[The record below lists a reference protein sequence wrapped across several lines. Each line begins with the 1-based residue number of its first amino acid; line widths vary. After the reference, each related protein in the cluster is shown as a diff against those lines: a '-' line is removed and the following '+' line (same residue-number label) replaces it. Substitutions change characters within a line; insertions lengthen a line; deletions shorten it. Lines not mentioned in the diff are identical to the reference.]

1 MKTAAEGEADP
12 TAKSAKRTP
21 KTPVAGNLTTR
32 RTVAETPA
40 ARRQQRPAKLICG
53 GDGQPT
59 TAAGPVVNEV
69 AQAQAEQRARERAGQ
84 REHDPTL
91 QMTDDEIISAQAKS
105 SLVQRLVKAGENG
118 GLKVEVR
125 HGLALIATAEGKRVI
140 LPPSLWAHEAE
151 HVAEFLMR
159 HVVLKFG
166 PFREL
171 LTDGAPELTGKVIEK
186 LFTML
191 QAQNPVPYRPQMIGL
206 VERFHR
212 TWKDCVAAYMATHY
226 GEAITKMGRQLK
238 SPNELL
244 RETSVAESGEMT
256 SYHRRLLQAMR
267 SSHEIAERAR
277 ARDQARQAKYYNLR
291 TKQKRTLA
299 PGDRVW
305 MFRSPRGP
313 TAYNLVHQR
322 VGPMRVIEPAG
333 YDNFLVEREDTD
345 GDAERHF
352 VHVSFLVTYYYPK
365 TLLKQAAADI
375 AEQVEHERDDE
386 ETASPV
392 RATTAPINAAT
403 AVRGRKRGGTE
414 RDTTS
419 SSSSSGP
426 YGMQCESLP
435 QTTSRDGSP
444 LPSMIGFSRPTE
456 SWKLRWGKKACN
468 GSVAQSGHTEA
479 AAARIEWTD
488 EEVHNK
494 RRPMGAGYA
503 GDEDESAG
511 SDGGVP

>member
-91 QMTDDEIISAQAKS
+91 QMTGDEIISAQAKS

-118 GLKVEVR
+118 SLKVEVR

-140 LPPSLWAHEAE
+140 LPPSLWAVVFKEAHNSVWCQDCGGRKARPREVVPPLRSIRGGDVGDRWALDVAGPLPTKVGGPRYVISAVEYVTRYVVAVAVKQHEAE

-403 AVRGRKRGGTE
+403 AVRGRKRG
-414 RDTTS
+414 R
-419 SSSSSGP
+419 
-426 YGMQCESLP
+426 
-435 QTTSRDGSP
+435 R
-444 LPSMIGFSRPTE
+444 
-456 SWKLRWGKKACN
+456 
-468 GSVAQSGHTEA
+468 
-479 AAARIEWTD
+479 AARCQSRSR
-488 EEVHNK
+488 V
-494 RRPMGAGYA
+494 
-503 GDEDESAG
+503 S
-511 SDGGVP
+511 S